1 MYVQTM
7 RQREVLYQV
16 DFCLVMLKRSLARAG
31 GQRTDDEA
39 AVLHARI
46 AELSATLDGRNAE
59 RSLFQAQIKKT
70 EQDLGEPT
78 STSPP
83 ACGFLLSCY
92 AVILVFN
99 PLCPASQK
107 SFVKVLM
114 LDECRTCQKKSSRS
128 DCTVQE
134 FG

>member
-1 MYVQTM
+1 M

-46 AELSATLDGRNAE
+46 AELSATLDGCNAE
-59 RSLFQAQIKKT
+59 RSLFEAQIKKT
-70 EQDLGEPT
+70 DQDLGEGAT
-78 STSPP
+78 
-83 ACGFLLSCY
+83 A
-92 AVILVFN
+92 
-99 PLCPASQK
+99 PLCRPALPFKLQNPVADVSK
-107 SFVKVLM
+107 M
-114 LDECRTCQKKSSRS
+114 LSECRACQKEGSRT
-128 DCTVQE
+128 DCTMQE